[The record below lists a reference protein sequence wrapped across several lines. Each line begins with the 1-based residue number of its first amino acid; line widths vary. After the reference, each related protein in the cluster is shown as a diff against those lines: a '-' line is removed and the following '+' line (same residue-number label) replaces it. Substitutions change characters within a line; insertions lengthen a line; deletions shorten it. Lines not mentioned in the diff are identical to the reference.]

1 MLSIKKFNHAIG
13 FLALVFLFSCSQDA
27 STPIPKISKVEMLV
41 NHSNEFNKEILS
53 YDTPGG
59 KVHVAIGFGIANSI
73 MVEGIDGNIIIDSA
87 DSVSEAQEIYSL
99 FKKKN
104 SNPIAAVIYTHNHGD
119 HTFGTS
125 FYLTTQKD
133 RPKIIAHE
141 STDYYMQRILGI
153 INPIISTRS
162 TRMFGTQLP
171 EDDLVNVGIGKS
183 LNVSKSPPGYVKPDT
198 TFKDKLILE
207 IAGIEIQLFHAP
219 GETNDQLFVWLPKHK
234 SLMPGDNIYKTFPN
248 LYTIRGTTHRDV
260 MGWIDSLDHMRSF
273 DTHFLFPSHTRPVV
287 GDDIYSTLTIYR
299 DAIQFVHDQTVRLMN
314 EGLYPD
320 QIVEMINLPDEIKNS
335 PFLKEFYGTVRW
347 SVKSIYNGYLGW
359 FNGNPADL
367 DPLSRSEEA
376 IRFSKLLGG
385 NEELLLA
392 LKNAINEEDMQWAL
406 QLSDRLIALDYE
418 LEETML
424 LRKQALI
431 YIGER
436 SSNPNK
442 RNYLLTSAIELNRD
456 FKGFPESERSEDLVN
471 EISIDTLFNILSVRL
486 NPENFYKDN
495 YSVCFNFLSGL
506 NKTITLRNKIAEI
519 SDKTD
524 QCDISVKSSELEFKL
539 AISGLKNPVQSI
551 AAGDISVE
559 GGNIEFLQ
567 FLSSF
572 K

>member
-1 MLSIKKFNHAIG
+1 MIFKNIFGLLFLLFFYSCAPSVESIE
-13 FLALVFLFSCSQDA
+13 
-27 STPIPKISKVEMLV
+27 IPKTSQVEDLIE
-41 NHSNEFNKEILS
+41 HTKEFDRNVYS
-53 YDTPGG
+53 YSTPGG
-59 KVHVAIGFGIANSI
+59 KIHIAVGFGIANSI
-73 MVEGIDGNIIIDSA
+73 MVEGNNGNIIIDAS
-87 DSVSEAQEIYSL
+87 DSTYEAKEIYKL
-99 FKKKN
+99 FKQKN
-104 SNPIAAVIYTHNHGD
+104 SNPIKAIIYTHNHGD
-119 HTFGTS
+119 HTFGTAY
-125 FYLTTQKD
+125 YLTTQPE
-133 RPKIIAHE
+133 RPKIIAHQ

-162 TRMFGTQLP
+162 TRMFGTALP
-171 EDDLVNVGIGKS
+171 EDDLINVGIGKS
-183 LNVSKSPPGYVKPDT
+183 LNVSKSPFGYVKPDT
-198 TFKDKLILE
+198 TFEDELKIN
-207 IAGIEIQLFHAP
+207 IAGISIELYHAP
-219 GETNDQLFVWLPKHK
+219 GETNDQLFVWLPKHN

-260 MGWIDSLDHMRSF
+260 MGWISSLDHMRTF
-273 DTHFLFPSHTRPVV
+273 DPQFLFPSHTRPVV
-287 GDDIYSTLTIYR
+287 GDDIYSALTIYR

-320 QIVEMINLPDEIKNS
+320 QIVEMIDLPDEIKNS

-367 DPLSRSEEA
+367 DPLSRTEEA